1 MKRPWDLPAPA
12 LTRTTIMWPAAAQSN
27 RDHSATER
35 RVLALE
41 RQLRAG
47 TSEAVEQ
54 VQGKLLETT
63 RQMEQKLSRVQVM
76 YGLGHFSWQTQYVCV
91 HSFRMLWM

>member
-27 RDHSATER
+27 RDHSAT
-35 RVLALE
+35 
-41 RQLRAG
+41 
-47 TSEAVEQ
+47 EQ

>member
-1 MKRPWDLPAPA
+1 
-12 LTRTTIMWPAAAQSN
+12 MWPAAAQSN